1 MSPIV
6 TLEVAAASFVG
17 SHFLLSHPLRR
28 PLVRAMGEKAFL
40 GVYSLVAF
48 ATFGWM
54 IWAASRIGPEAP
66 LWTDFST
73 SDVGITLASLMVWLG
88 TVLFVGSFRGNP
100 ALPHPDEQMRP
111 VKEPRGVFRITRH
124 PMMWGFALWGFAHLI
139 VNSTPSGLIISEAI
153 IVLALVGALLQ
164 DMKKRRLHGKTWR
177 DWEAQ
182 TSFVPFGRG
191 LASPGT
197 MPLVAGTLLFLA
209 ATWAH
214 GALGYR
220 PAGPWAFLG

>member
-54 IWAASRIGPEAP
+54 IWAAGRIGPETP
-66 LWTDFST
+66 QWTDFST
-73 SDVGITLASLMVWLG
+73 SDVGITLASLFVWLG
-88 TVLFVGSFRGNP
+88 TILFLGSFRGNP
-100 ALPHPDEQMRP
+100 AFPHPGAAMTTMP
-111 VKEPRGVFRITRH
+111 EPRGVFRITRH
-124 PMMWGFALWGFAHLI
+124 PMMWGFALWGIGHLI

-164 DMKKRRLHGKTWR
+164 DMKKQRLIGAPWR
-177 DWEAQ
+177 DWQ
-182 TSFVPFGRG
+182 RRTSFVPFGRG
-191 LASPGT
+191 LASPGAG
-197 MPLVAGTLLFLA
+197 PFVIGTLVFLA